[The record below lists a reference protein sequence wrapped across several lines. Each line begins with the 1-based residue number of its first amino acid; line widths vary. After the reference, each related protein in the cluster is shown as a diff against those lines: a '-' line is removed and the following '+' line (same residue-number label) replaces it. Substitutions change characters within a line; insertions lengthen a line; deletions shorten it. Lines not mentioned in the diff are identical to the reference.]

1 MPEKKR
7 ILIVD
12 DEEAFGIMVKLNLEE
27 IGDYT
32 VRAETKG
39 RRAMAAIKEFKPD
52 LVFLDVIMPDISGA
66 DVFTEIK
73 SYVESRSIPVV
84 FLTAIVNDKDV
95 AGKMGTI
102 GGRTFLA
109 KPITTDKLVACIE
122 EQTGG

>member
-12 DEEAFGIMVKLNLEE
+12 DEEAFGIMVKFNLEE
-27 IGDYT
+27 IGDYE

-52 LVFLDVIMPDISGA
+52 LVFLDIIMPDLSGV

-73 SYVESRSIPVV
+73 GYVESHSIPVV

-95 AGKMGTI
+95 AAKMGSI

-109 KPITTDKLVACIE
+109 KPITTEKLIACIQD
-122 EQTGG
+122 QTGG